1 MSSVSATRSTT
12 MDSLIDIIGTEE
24 GKNIFSVYSHTGYQK
39 AVDSDYDIARA
50 ALKAV
55 DEN

>member
-1 MSSVSATRSTT
+1 MSSVSAT
-12 MDSLIDIIGTEE
+12 DSLIDIIGTEE